1 MSELDKKLQKG
12 IIELDKG
19 NDKKAFEFFKQVF
32 EGRKERYMKNIQ
44 ENPNN
49 SAIVLDALSIAHAL
63 VWLRIAEAGKD
74 KKRSLELLGRAI
86 SAVETARITLV
97 PLVNNV
103 AKLAKEKNIK
113 IVLNKALGL
122 LAATT
127 DLEEM
132 AKQALEAK
140 RKEK

>member
-103 AKLAKEKNIK
+103 AQLAKEKNIK